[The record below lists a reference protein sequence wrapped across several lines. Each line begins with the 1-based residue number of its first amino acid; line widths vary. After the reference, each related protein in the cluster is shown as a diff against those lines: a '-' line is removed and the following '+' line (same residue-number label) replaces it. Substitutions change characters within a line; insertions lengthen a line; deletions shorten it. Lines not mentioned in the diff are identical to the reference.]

1 MEREKKERKEEKGE
15 GKLWY
20 VTMIWC
26 VVYSS
31 FIIFNKFL
39 NERTILIKD
48 LLSHVWN
55 IMQHC
60 LILNLEIIITIIII
74 IIIIIIITIITKVIP
89 MVVAVF
95 GTVKMRIVENRKH
108 QESIRASYCDRDPK
122 DLCAGICMNPQEG
135 V

>member
-1 MEREKKERKEEKGE
+1 
-15 GKLWY
+15 
-20 VTMIWC
+20 MIWC

-60 LILNLEIIITIIII
+60 LILNLEIII
-74 IIIIIIITIITKVIP
+74 IIIIIIITIIITKVIP

-108 QESIRASYCDRDPK
+108 QESIRESYCDRDPK
-122 DLCAGICMNPQEG
+122 DLCAGICMNTQEG

>member
-60 LILNLEIIITIIII
+60 LILNLEIIIIIII
-74 IIIIIIITIITKVIP
+74 IITKVIP